1 MTGDTGRLTLA
12 RVELFGTVEP
22 DVHPFVQI
30 PRSALPV
37 PAVALR
43 RSILRNYLADGDSHE
58 QGSNDD
64 GCGQPHSFSAIIPL
78 DAFRHSKTI
87 DKRDG
92 AHNSE

>member
-12 RVELFGTVEP
+12 RLELFGTLEP

-30 PRSALPV
+30 SRSALPV

-58 QGSNDD
+58 QGRDND
-64 GCGQPHSFSAIIPL
+64 GCGQSHSFSAIISL
-78 DAFRHSKTI
+78 DAFGHCETI